1 MAFKMSSVLLYEK
14 DDFGVVTLTLNHPET
29 RNTLTGSGIVQ
40 AILQACDEIE
50 HDPSVRVVIFTANGT
65 VFSAGGNVAAM
76 QRRVNPEST
85 SATIRQEYRQG
96 IQRMS
101 MAIHQIEVPTIAAVN
116 GPAIGAGCDLTCM
129 CDIRIASE
137 HATFAESFV
146 KIGIVPGDGGA
157 WFLPRV
163 IGMARAA
170 EMSFTGEAIDAKT
183 ALEWGMVSRVV
194 AHEDLLPTAQALARK
209 MAVNSAP
216 AVRMT
221 KRLLREGQQSSLAN
235 LLELSAA
242 YQAIAHKTT
251 EHAAAV
257 QSFMERKAARRASET
272 S

>member
-1 MAFKMSSVLLYEK
+1 MTSVLLYEQ
-14 DDFGVVTLTLNHPET
+14 DDLGVVTLTLNHPET
-29 RNTLTGSGIVQ
+29 RNTLTGSGIVE
-40 AILQACDEIE
+40 AILDACEKIE
-50 HDPSVRVVIFTANGT
+50 HDPLVRAVIFTASGT

-76 QRRVNPEST
+76 QRRVSPEVT
-85 SATIRQEYRQG
+85 SAAIRQEYRQG

-101 MAIHQIEVPTIAAVN
+101 LAVHQIEVPTIAAVN

-129 CDIRIASE
+129 CDLRIASE
-137 HATFAESFV
+137 NATFAESFV

-194 AHEDLLPTAQALARK
+194 PPQELLATAQALARK

-242 YQAIAHKTT
+242 YQAIAHKTA
-251 EHAAAV
+251 EHATCV
-257 QSFMERKAARRASET
+257 QSFMDKKAARRSAAK
-272 S
+272 